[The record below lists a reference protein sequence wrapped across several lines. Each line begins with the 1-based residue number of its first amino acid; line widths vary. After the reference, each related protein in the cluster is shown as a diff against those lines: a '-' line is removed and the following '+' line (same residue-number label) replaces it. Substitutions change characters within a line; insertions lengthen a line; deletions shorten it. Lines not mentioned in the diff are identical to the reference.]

1 MKKLKDS
8 LLLSLQ
14 LLKFCI
20 ISVPLACTLYF
31 SVNIFYELKRIIYG
45 K

>member
-1 MKKLKDS
+1 MKKTKF
-8 LLLSLQ
+8 LLLNSLE

-31 SVNIFYELKRIIYG
+31 GISVFYELKRIIYG